1 MRVLVTG
8 GQGCIGAWVVKQLL
22 DQSIEVVTYDL
33 NPDPNRLALLASGEE
48 ISRIEFHIGSIEDT
62 NQVKKLV
69 RDRGVTHIV
78 HLAGVLIPF
87 CQANPAKGASVNV
100 IGTLNI
106 FEAARD
112 AGRPV
117 RIVYASSAAVWG
129 PEEVYGDRTLSESDT
144 LLPKTHYGVFKQANE
159 GNARVFFLLN
169 EISSIGLR
177 PWAVYG
183 VGRDSGLT
191 ADPTLA
197 AKAVVLKRPF
207 RIRIS
212 GSMEMQYVGDVAATF
227 IRCLLSDLSG
237 AHVFHIPGEIVEM
250 NEVVRLLNDLR
261 PQAAGLI
268 TVSGDP
274 IPVTHKLDS
283 SNISKMITGIPK
295 ASFRDGLE
303 QTLLHYER
311 LRRDGLLDDSLVSS

>member
-1 MRVLVTG
+1 
-8 GQGCIGAWVVKQLL
+8 
-22 DQSIEVVTYDL
+22 
-33 NPDPNRLALLASGEE
+33 
-48 ISRIEFHIGSIEDT
+48 
-62 NQVKKLV
+62 
-69 RDRGVTHIV
+69 
-78 HLAGVLIPF
+78 
-87 CQANPAKGASVNV
+87 
-100 IGTLNI
+100 
-106 FEAARD
+106 
-112 AGRPV
+112 
-117 RIVYASSAAVWG
+117 
-129 PEEVYGDRTLSESDT
+129 
-144 LLPKTHYGVFKQANE
+144 
-159 GNARVFFLLN
+159 
-169 EISSIGLR
+169 
-177 PWAVYG
+177 
-183 VGRDSGLT
+183 
-191 ADPTLA
+191 
-197 AKAVVLKRPF
+197 
-207 RIRIS
+207 
-212 GSMEMQYVGDVAATF
+212 MEMQYVGDVAATF